1 MAAGGRR
8 TFWLTN
14 WSGVI
19 EMRPVVEPEL
29 TSTGN
34 SGRPKVTKDV
44 WFLLFVVGTA
54 FMASRYD
61 FQLSTLALPQFQQ
74 AFGYDDQTSILIGT
88 IAKVGAIPAVILTL
102 MADRIGRKPLFLMA
116 ILGFSASALLTAL
129 AQNPVML
136 ASGLFFTRLFTMVDE
151 LLAVVLLAEAAPPQA
166 RAWMLGLLSLL
177 GAAGDGVALA
187 AYGTFADQPDAWR
200 WMYAAGAVPA
210 LLSIIWRLAL
220 PESAAFVAAS
230 QTNQADPFALI
241 RANRRP
247 VILIGLAYFLFWLP
261 ISPALSYNSQYLQS
275 VAKWAPSQVAFVSFA
290 AGLIGLA
297 GTFVGGRLAD
307 RFGRKPVALFA
318 TLICVLGLSGVYL
331 NSQFGFVG
339 ASLSIGYMAWFA
351 ASVAL
356 RATMTELIPTKARAT
371 VAGTSEIGAS
381 SGAILGGGLVAFLIP
396 VLGGLGHALIAI
408 LPLVVLALIA
418 IAFLPETKGRVLVE
432 GEGVG
437 GSN

>member
-1 MAAGGRR
+1 MRGEAQPQSGPSDAG
-8 TFWLTN
+8 N
-14 WSGVI
+14 
-19 EMRPVVEPEL
+19 
-29 TSTGN
+29 
-34 SGRPKVTKDV
+34 RPKISKEV

-88 IAKVGAIPAVILTL
+88 LAKVGAIPAVMLTL

-116 ILGFSASALLTAL
+116 ILGFSASALLTAAAL
-129 AQNPVML
+129 NPVML
-136 ASGLFFTRLFTMVDE
+136 AGGLFFTRLFTMVDE

-177 GAAGDGVALA
+177 GASGDGVALA
-187 AYGTFADQPDAWR
+187 VYGSFADQSDAWR
-200 WMYAAGAVPA
+200 FMYAAGAVPA

-220 PESAAFVAAS
+220 PESAAFLAA
-230 QTNQADPFALI
+230 NQAKQANQFELI
-241 RANRRP
+241 RIYRRP
-247 VILIGLAYFLFWLP
+247 VLLIGIAYFLFWLP
-261 ISPALSYNSQYLQS
+261 ISPALSDNSQYLQS
-275 VAKWAPSQVAFVSFA
+275 VAKWEPSQVALVSFA
-290 AGLIGLA
+290 AGMIGLV
-297 GTFVGGRLAD
+297 GTFLGGRLAD
-307 RFGRKPVALFA
+307 RFGRKPVAMIA

-331 NSQFGFVG
+331 NSTFGFVG
-339 ASLSIGYMAWFA
+339 GALSIGYMAWFA

-381 SGAILGGGLVAFLIP
+381 SGAILGGSLVAFLIP

-408 LPLVVLALIA
+408 MPMVVLALIA
-418 IAFLPETKGRVLVE
+418 IICLPETKGRVLGE
-432 GEGVG
+432 GEEAEDTKA
-437 GSN
+437 